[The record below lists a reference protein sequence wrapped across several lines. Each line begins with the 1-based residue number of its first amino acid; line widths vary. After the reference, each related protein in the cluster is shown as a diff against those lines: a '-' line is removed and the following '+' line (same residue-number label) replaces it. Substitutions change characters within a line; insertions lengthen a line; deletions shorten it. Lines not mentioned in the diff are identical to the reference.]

1 MRGGWRA
8 PSDPTDGGSPPAY
21 WRLTAG
27 VPAAHCPRTGD
38 SRRRRP
44 RRPRPAPYPKDRW
57 PKGDP
62 KDERPEDEPKGE
74 RPKDRRPKGE
84 PKDERPK
91 DRRPKG
97 ERPRAVDPTIS
108 TPAGLAGDQL
118 AAGDTAVRPAAGC
131 LSTTRAKSRTD
142 RPRGESALVN
152 MNGAPELRALMA
164 ARYSLRIW

>member
-8 PSDPTDGGSPPAY
+8 PSDPTDRGSPPAY

-27 VPAAHCPRTGD
+27 VPAAHRPRTGD

-62 KDERPEDEPKGE
+62 KDERPEGEPKG
-74 RPKDRRPKGE
+74 
-84 PKDERPK
+84 ERPK

>member
-1 MRGGWRA
+1 M
-8 PSDPTDGGSPPAY
+8 
-21 WRLTAG
+21 AG
-27 VPAAHCPRTGD
+27 VPAAHRPRTGD

-57 PKGDP
+57 PEDEPKDEWPEDEP
-62 KDERPEDEPKGE
+62 KDERPED
-74 RPKDRRPKGE
+74 E